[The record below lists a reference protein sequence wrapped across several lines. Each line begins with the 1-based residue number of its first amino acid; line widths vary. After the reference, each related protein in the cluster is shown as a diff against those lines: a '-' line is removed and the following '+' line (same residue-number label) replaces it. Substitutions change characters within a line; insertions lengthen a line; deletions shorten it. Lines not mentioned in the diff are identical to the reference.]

1 MAATSNFRPFVLPTE
16 SRPELTARALILGA
30 FFGVLFGAVTV
41 YVGLR
46 AGLTVAASIPISVL
60 SISILRAF
68 GKASILENNVVQTTG
83 NAGQSIAS
91 GVIFTLPALIFLGFD
106 LESTRIFALALFG
119 GWLGVLFMIPL
130 RRQLIVEEHGTLTYP
145 EGTACADVL
154 MAGERGG
161 SFASRVFLGL
171 GLGSLYTLFQNEN
184 LFGLFPGTPNFSPD
198 LGDQHLLKGGAIR
211 ADVTA
216 EYLGV
221 GYIIGMRV
229 AAIMFAGGVFS
240 WLVLMPAIYFFGSKL
255 GTPLYPG
262 TVPIHDMSPSQL
274 WSTYVRPMGAGAV
287 ACSGLITLLRTAPTI
302 LAALSEGIKSIGKNK
317 GSAKKDVSSR
327 PERSG
332 VEGPAVET
340 DNESTPIRTEHDL
353 PWSVVLGGSV
363 LLVILLWF
371 FLQFKPVPGAQV
383 GAFANLAA
391 AFLVVLFGFLFVT
404 VSARIVG
411 IVGSSASPVS
421 GMTIAT
427 LMATAAIF
435 LVKGWTAP
443 AFGALAITIGGIVC
457 IAASNAGDTAQDLK
471 TGYII
476 GATPWKQQLAIMI
489 GVVISVFSIG
499 TTLNAMNKGLE
510 AFQLL
515 PHPITFS
522 LNQLPDGVQ
531 NNGNFTRDR
540 ISLTNPATSSTTHS
554 ELNNTRQLIL
564 LNAIGSTT
572 LADGKYLYNPA
583 TSQIEVQ
590 WTQGI
595 GSEKAAAPQGRL
607 MATVINGILSRK
619 LPWSLVLLGVALVI
633 MVELLGVR
641 SLTLAVG
648 AYLSIG
654 TTLAIFVGGVIR
666 WMVDRA
672 MKHHADLQAEAARA
686 ALYDRW
692 KSARALWLT
701 NRSPIATSSVENAEL
716 DANYFNATND
726 YAAFLE
732 ANPDLIPFKGFDPKN
747 PEHLDPATGLPVPT
761 CIIAT
766 EAFGIEDGEIS
777 SGSLYASGLIAAGG
791 IVGLLGVAVRLYES
805 TTDSQMPRFSDHN
818 PLHHDWVSVIMFGLL
833 AFSLY
838 YFARRPLETKA

>member
-1 MAATSNFRPFVLPTE
+1 MATVTKPSFQPFVADVE
-16 SRPELTARALILGA
+16 SRPEFTARALILGSL
-30 FFGVLFGAVTV
+30 FGVLFGAVTV

-68 GKASILENNVVQTTG
+68 GRASILENNIVQTTG

-106 LESTRIFALALFG
+106 LESSRIFALALFG

-161 SFASRVFLGL
+161 SFASRVFFGL
-171 GLGSLYTLFQNEN
+171 GLGALYTLFQSDNI
-184 LFGLFPGTPNFSPD
+184 FGLFPSTPNESFD
-198 LGDQHLLKGGAIR
+198 YGEQHLLKGGAIR
-211 ADVTA
+211 ADVTP

-221 GYIIGMRV
+221 GYIIGIRT
-229 AAIMFAGGVFS
+229 AAIMVAGGVFS
-240 WLVLMPAIYFFGSKL
+240 WFVLMPAIYFFGSHL
-255 GTPLYPG
+255 TAPLYPG
-262 TVPIHDMSPSQL
+262 TTLIKDMSPSDL
-274 WSTYVRPMGAGAV
+274 WRTYVRPMGAGAV

-302 LAALSEGIKSIGKNK
+302 LAALAEGVRSITK
-317 GSAKKDVSSR
+317 GNASSTANETSAR
-327 PERSG
+327 P
-332 VEGPAVET
+332 A
-340 DNESTPIRTEHDL
+340 RTEHDL
-353 PWSVVLGGSV
+353 PWSVVIGGSV
-363 LLVILLWF
+363 LLVILLWV

-383 GAFANLAA
+383 GAFANFAA
-391 AFLVVLFGFLFVT
+391 SLLVVLFGFLFVT

-435 LVKGWTAP
+435 LVRGWTAP

-471 TGYII
+471 TGYMI

-489 GVVISVFSIG
+489 GVIISVLSIG
-499 TTLNAMNKGLE
+499 TTLNLMNKGLE
-510 AFQLL
+510 SFQRL
-515 PHPITFS
+515 PRPIALQLS
-522 LNQLPDGVQ
+522 ALPDGVQ
-531 NNGNFTRDR
+531 NQGNFTRDH
-540 ISLTNPATSSTTHS
+540 IALTEGSSSNRS
-554 ELNNTRQLIL
+554 ELNNTSSYIL
-564 LNAIGSTT
+564 LNAIGSST

-583 TSQIEVQ
+583 TGNIEVQ

-607 MATVINGILSRK
+607 MATVINGILARK

-633 MVELLGVR
+633 MIELLGVR

-654 TTLAIFVGGVIR
+654 TTLAIFVGGVVR

-672 MKHHADLQAEAARA
+672 AEKAGTVS
-686 ALYDRW
+686 D
-692 KSARALWLT
+692 
-701 NRSPIATSSVENAEL
+701 ENE
-716 DANYFNATND
+716 
-726 YAAFLE
+726 
-732 ANPDLIPFKGFDPKN
+732 
-747 PEHLDPATGLPVPT
+747 
-761 CIIAT
+761 
-766 EAFGIEDGEIS
+766 EIS

-791 IVGLLGVAVRLYES
+791 IVGLMGVAIKAIEGISEGRGSHY
-805 TTDSQMPRFSDHN
+805 QFKRFSETN
-818 PLHHDWVSVIMFGLL
+818 PLHHDWVSVVMFGLL
-833 AFSLY
+833 AYSLY
-838 YFARRPLETKA
+838 YFARKPLDNKGE